1 MTNTHVSDVFITV
14 APPLV
19 QRGWFIAIGYQI
31 PFEGGRRWQQWL
43 TEIRPLADNASRRA
57 IRVPERCLPGV
68 QLPYLFVKNLFFGS
82 SRKPSSTRAR
92 TGDLSRVKRT

>member
-1 MTNTHVSDVFITV
+1 MLRTTSDNSNHLRLFIRSCAT
-14 APPLV
+14 PNY
-19 QRGWFIAIGYQI
+19 RGWFIAIGYQI

-68 QLPYLFVKNLFFGS
+68 QLPYLF
-82 SRKPSSTRAR
+82 
-92 TGDLSRVKRT
+92 LSAGAKKVICS

>member
-14 APPLV
+14 APPLIH
-19 QRGWFIAIGYQI
+19 RGWFIAIGYQI

-68 QLPYLFVKNLFFGS
+68 QLPYLFLKDFIFGH
-82 SRKPSSTRAR
+82 R
-92 TGDLSRVKRT
+92 

>member
-14 APPLV
+14 APPLIH
-19 QRGWFIAIGYQI
+19 RGWFIAIGYQI

-43 TEIRPLADNASRRA
+43 TEIRPLADNASASRRA

-68 QLPYLFVKNLFFGS
+68 QLPYLF
-82 SRKPSSTRAR
+82 
-92 TGDLSRVKRT
+92 LSAGAKKGHLRWKT

>member
-1 MTNTHVSDVFITV
+1 MTNTHVRDVFITV
-14 APPLV
+14 APPLIH
-19 QRGWFIAIGYQI
+19 RGWFIAIGYQI

-68 QLPYLFVKNLFFGS
+68 QLPYLFLKKIFLAVAENLVPPGS
-82 SRKPSSTRAR
+82 NRGPFAC
-92 TGDLSRVKRT
+92 